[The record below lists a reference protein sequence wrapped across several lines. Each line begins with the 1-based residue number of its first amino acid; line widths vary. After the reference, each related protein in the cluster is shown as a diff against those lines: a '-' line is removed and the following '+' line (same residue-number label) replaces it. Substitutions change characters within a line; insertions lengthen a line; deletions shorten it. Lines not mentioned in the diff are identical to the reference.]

1 MPGCWK
7 RVEVRAVVAQ
17 MLINKYTADVGGILL
32 LSGRIPMWQQAVCWS
47 VGCLQWLYTWCIK
60 PLWMVFINIRC
71 DQEKP
76 KCIRSV
82 HISVCVWWLIS
93 LWVCVCLYARC
104 ISVHD
109 FCCCPAAP
117 GALSWLELAAHLV
130 IALNLFANKSNS
142 DAVMC
147 RERFPWKP
155 FANAV
160 LFLRSAAFYF
170 ILTKKKKWRNNC
182 TESISSFPFI
192 NISLTFFLYVRDEL
206 LDTMPDNPGSI
217 QIQQTHTHPWYQV
230 ESTEE
235 YWRNW
240 QKCLLNNF
248 Q

>member
-130 IALNLFANKSNS
+130 TALPYCFQTSQWCCYAWRRILLENHLQT
-142 DAVMC
+142 
-147 RERFPWKP
+147 P
-155 FANAV
+155 F
-160 LFLRSAAFYF
+160 FSMRTAAFCF
-170 ILTKKKKWRNNC
+170 ILTKQKRKKWLHRKHF
-182 TESISSFPFI
+182 SF
-192 NISLTFFLYVRDEL
+192 SVY
-206 LDTMPDNPGSI
+206 
-217 QIQQTHTHPWYQV
+217 
-230 ESTEE
+230 
-235 YWRNW
+235 
-240 QKCLLNNF
+240 
-248 Q
+248 